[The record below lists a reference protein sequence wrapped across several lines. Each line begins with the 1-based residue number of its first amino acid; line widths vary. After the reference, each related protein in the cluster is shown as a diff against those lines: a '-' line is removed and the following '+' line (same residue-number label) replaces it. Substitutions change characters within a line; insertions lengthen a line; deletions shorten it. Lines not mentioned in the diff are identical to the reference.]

1 MDLSLF
7 FVIILSVVEIF
18 GDFNLRFYAQTGTN
32 SYLYYGLFGY
42 AGVVY
47 FLIQS
52 LKYGNVLYVNS
63 MWDGVSGLIESL
75 AAYYFLGDRL
85 ENPVQYAGVLFV
97 IVGIVLMKW
106 QS

>member
-18 GDFNLRFYAQTGTN
+18 ADFNLRFYAQTGTN
-32 SYLYYGLFGY
+32 SYLYYGILGY
-42 AGVVY
+42 VGVVY

-52 LKYGNVLYVNS
+52 LKYGNVLYMNS
-63 MWDGVSGLIESL
+63 IWDGVSGLIESL

-85 ENPVQYAGVLFV
+85 ENNTQYVGVLFV